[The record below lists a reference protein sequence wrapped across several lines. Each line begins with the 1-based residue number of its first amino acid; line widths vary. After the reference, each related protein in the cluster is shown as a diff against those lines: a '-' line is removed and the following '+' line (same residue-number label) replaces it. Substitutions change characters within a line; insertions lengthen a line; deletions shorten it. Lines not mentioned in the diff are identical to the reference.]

1 MFDFGRD
8 IGQLLAQWWR
18 RHKQVL
24 AGDFGKGSMEW
35 PIAAKPFIDNDAQGV
50 LIAGRLR
57 PTLKL
62 FRSHVRGGAD
72 DFLGR
77 LLPGSLS
84 DKGDAKI
91 TQEQLISG
99 AKSHIFR

>member
-1 MFDFGRD
+1 M
-8 IGQLLAQWWR
+8 
-18 RHKQVL
+18 L

-50 LIAGRLR
+50 LIAGGLR
-57 PTLKL
+57 PALEL

-72 DFLGR
+72 DFLGG
-77 LLPGSLS
+77 LLPGSLR

-99 AKSHIFR
+99 AK